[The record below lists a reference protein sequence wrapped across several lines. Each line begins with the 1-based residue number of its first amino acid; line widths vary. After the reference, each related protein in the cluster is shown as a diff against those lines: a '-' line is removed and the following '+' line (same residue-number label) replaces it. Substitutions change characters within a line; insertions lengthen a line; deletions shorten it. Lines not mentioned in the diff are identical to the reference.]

1 MQKSSPI
8 MAIFKD
14 NNFDI
19 KNNMLLIIA
28 LTLARSLFFLHSA
41 RRGEYMQKLSIAV
54 VGGGLAGCECALR
67 LARSGHTVELF
78 EQKPLFRSPAHVSDH
93 LAELVC
99 SNSLRSDEP
108 TSGVGLLK
116 AEMRALGSQFM
127 EAADAC
133 RVPAGKALAVDREA
147 FARSMSERV
156 EAEANIR
163 LVRQQVQSLDDAAL
177 EPFKGE
183 GRAVIVAAGP
193 MASDGLSASL
203 AGALGEKHCYFY
215 DAIAPIIWTHS
226 LNMDIVFRASRYG
239 QENGEAEGEGDYLNC
254 PMSREEYEVF
264 YQALLD
270 AQKVAAHEF
279 EQEKHFEG
287 CMPVETLAERGHRTL
302 TFGPLKPVG
311 FVDPRTGRRPWAILQ
326 LRAENANSDTC
337 NLVGCQ
343 TKLTQG
349 EQARV
354 FRLVPGLEKAEFA
367 RFGSMHR
374 NTYVNAPHVLD
385 ADLSLKARPGIYLAG
400 QITGVEGYVESAA
413 SGLWLALLLDARARG
428 IDLERPPAESAFGA
442 LLGHLQTPA
451 KRFQP
456 SNAHFGLMPDLGE
469 RARKKDRKALYSAR
483 AQEAFAPWLNELKTA
498 GLA

>member
-1 MQKSSPI
+1 
-8 MAIFKD
+8 
-14 NNFDI
+14 
-19 KNNMLLIIA
+19 
-28 LTLARSLFFLHSA
+28 
-41 RRGEYMQKLSIAV
+41 MQKLSVAL

-67 LARSGHTVELF
+67 LARSGHEVVLF
-78 EQKPLFRSPAHVSDH
+78 EQKPLHRSPAHVNDN

-99 SNSLRSDEP
+99 SNSLRSDEL

-116 AEMRALGSQFM
+116 AEMRALGSRFM

-147 FARSMSERV
+147 FARQMSQLV
-156 EAEANIR
+156 ESEGNIR
-163 LVRQQVQSLDDAAL
+163 LVRHQVQSLDDTVLA
-177 EPFKGE
+177 PFRGE
-183 GRAVIVAAGP
+183 GRAIVVAAGP

-215 DAIAPIIWTHS
+215 DAIAPIVWTHS
-226 LNMDIVFRASRYG
+226 LNMDVVFRASRYG
-239 QENGEAEGEGDYLNC
+239 QENGEGEGDYLNC
-254 PMSREEYEVF
+254 PMSREEYDVF

-287 CMPVETLAERGHRTL
+287 CMPVEALAERGPRTL

-311 FVDPRTGRRPWAILQ
+311 FVDPRTGRRPWAIVQ

-354 FRLVPGLEKAEFA
+354 FRLVPGLEKVEFA

-374 NTYVNAPHVLD
+374 NTYVNAPQVL
-385 ADLSLKARPGIYLAG
+385 AEDLSLNVLPGVFLAG

-428 IDLERPPAESAFGA
+428 ARLPTPPAESALGA
-442 LLGHLQTPA
+442 LINHLRTPV

-456 SNAHFGLMPDLGE
+456 SNAHFGLMPELGE

-483 AQEAFAPWLNELKTA
+483 AQEAFGSWLQEARAA
-498 GLA
+498 GLV

>member
-1 MQKSSPI
+1 
-8 MAIFKD
+8 
-14 NNFDI
+14 
-19 KNNMLLIIA
+19 
-28 LTLARSLFFLHSA
+28 
-41 RRGEYMQKLSIAV
+41 MQKLSVAL

-67 LARSGHTVELF
+67 LARSGHEVVLF
-78 EQKPLFRSPAHVSDH
+78 EQKPFHRSPAHVNDN

-99 SNSLRSDEP
+99 SNSLRSDEL

-116 AEMRALGSQFM
+116 AEMRALGSRFM

-147 FARSMSERV
+147 FARQVSQMVESEG
-156 EAEANIR
+156 NIR
-163 LVRQQVQSLDDAAL
+163 LVRHQVQSLDDAVL
-177 EPFKGE
+177 DPFRGE
-183 GRAVIVAAGP
+183 GRAIVLAAGP

-203 AGALGEKHCYFY
+203 AGALGEKHCYLY
-215 DAIAPIIWTHS
+215 DAIAPIVWTHS
-226 LNMDIVFRASRYG
+226 LNMDVVFRASRYG
-239 QENGEAEGEGDYLNC
+239 QENGEEQGEGDYLNC
-254 PMSREEYEVF
+254 PMSREEYDVF

-287 CMPVETLAERGHRTL
+287 CMPVEALAERGPRTL

-311 FVDPRTGRRPWAILQ
+311 FVDPRTGRRPWAIMQ

-354 FRLVPGLEKAEFA
+354 FRLVPGLEKVEFA

-374 NTYVNAPHVLD
+374 NTYVNAPQVLAD
-385 ADLSLKARPGIYLAG
+385 DLSLNALPGVFLAG

-413 SGLWLALLLDARARG
+413 SGLWLAMLLDACARG
-428 IDLERPPAESAFGA
+428 IALQRPPVETALGA
-442 LLGHLQTPA
+442 LLNHLRTPV

-456 SNAHFGLMPDLGE
+456 SNAHFGLMPELGE
-469 RARKKDRKALYSAR
+469 KARKKDRKALYSAR
-483 AQEAFAPWLNELKTA
+483 AQEAFGAWLQQARPA
-498 GLA
+498 GLV

>member
-1 MQKSSPI
+1 
-8 MAIFKD
+8 
-14 NNFDI
+14 
-19 KNNMLLIIA
+19 
-28 LTLARSLFFLHSA
+28 
-41 RRGEYMQKLSIAV
+41 MQKLSVAL

-67 LARSGHTVELF
+67 LARSGHDVVLF
-78 EQKPLFRSPAHVSDH
+78 EQKPLHRSPAHVNDN

-99 SNSLRSDEP
+99 SNSLRSDEL

-116 AEMRALGSQFM
+116 AEMRALGSRFM

-147 FARSMSERV
+147 FARQMSQLV
-156 EAEANIR
+156 ESEANIR
-163 LVRQQVQSLDDAAL
+163 LVRHQVQSLDDAVL
-177 EPFKGE
+177 EPFRGE
-183 GRAVIVAAGP
+183 GRAIVVAAGP

-203 AGALGEKHCYFY
+203 AGVLGEKHCYFY
-215 DAIAPIIWTHS
+215 DAIAPIVWTHS
-226 LNMDIVFRASRYG
+226 LNMDVVFRASRYG
-239 QENGEAEGEGDYLNC
+239 QENGEGEGEGDYLNC
-254 PMSREEYEVF
+254 PMSREEYDVF

-287 CMPVETLAERGHRTL
+287 CMPVEALAERGPRTL

-311 FVDPRTGRRPWAILQ
+311 FVDPRTGRRPWAIVQ

-354 FRLVPGLEKAEFA
+354 FRLVPGLEKVEFA

-374 NTYVNAPHVLD
+374 NTYVNAPQVL
-385 ADLSLKARPGIYLAG
+385 AEDLSLNVLPGVFLAG

-428 IDLERPPAESAFGA
+428 GKLPTPPAESALGA
-442 LLGHLQTPA
+442 LINHLRTPV

-456 SNAHFGLMPDLGE
+456 SNAHFGLMPELGE

-483 AQEAFAPWLNELKTA
+483 AQEAFGSWLQEARAA
-498 GLA
+498 GLD

>member
-1 MQKSSPI
+1 
-8 MAIFKD
+8 
-14 NNFDI
+14 
-19 KNNMLLIIA
+19 
-28 LTLARSLFFLHSA
+28 
-41 RRGEYMQKLSIAV
+41 MQKLSVAL

-67 LARSGHTVELF
+67 LARSGHEVVLF
-78 EQKPLFRSPAHVSDH
+78 EQKPLHRSPAHVNDN

-99 SNSLRSDEP
+99 SNSLRSDEL

-116 AEMRALGSQFM
+116 AEMRALGSRFM

-147 FARSMSERV
+147 FARQMSQLV
-156 EAEANIR
+156 ESEANIR
-163 LVRQQVQSLDDAAL
+163 LVRHQVQSLDDAVL
-177 EPFKGE
+177 EPFRGE
-183 GRAVIVAAGP
+183 GRAIVVAAGP

-203 AGALGEKHCYFY
+203 AGVLGEKHCYFY
-215 DAIAPIIWTHS
+215 DAIAPIVWTHS
-226 LNMDIVFRASRYG
+226 LNMDVVFRASRYG
-239 QENGEAEGEGDYLNC
+239 QENGEGEGEGDYLNC
-254 PMSREEYEVF
+254 PMSREEYDVF

-287 CMPVETLAERGHRTL
+287 CMPVEALAERGPRTL

-311 FVDPRTGRRPWAILQ
+311 FVDPRTGRRPWAIVQ

-354 FRLVPGLEKAEFA
+354 FRLVPGLEKVEFA

-374 NTYVNAPHVLD
+374 NTYVNAPQVL
-385 ADLSLKARPGIYLAG
+385 AEDLSLNVLPGVFLAG

-413 SGLWLALLLDARARG
+413 SGLWLALLLDARSRG
-428 IDLERPPAESAFGA
+428 ITLPTPPVESA
-442 LLGHLQTPA
+442 LGGLINHLRTPA

-456 SNAHFGLMPDLGE
+456 SNAHFGLMPELGE

-483 AQEAFAPWLNELKTA
+483 AQEAFGSWLQEVRAA

>member
-1 MQKSSPI
+1 
-8 MAIFKD
+8 
-14 NNFDI
+14 
-19 KNNMLLIIA
+19 
-28 LTLARSLFFLHSA
+28 
-41 RRGEYMQKLSIAV
+41 MQKLSVAL

-67 LARSGHTVELF
+67 LARSGHDVVLF
-78 EQKPLFRSPAHVSDH
+78 EQKPLHRSPAHVNDN

-99 SNSLRSDEP
+99 SNSLRSDEL

-116 AEMRALGSQFM
+116 AEMRALGSRFM

-147 FARSMSERV
+147 FARQMSQLV
-156 EAEANIR
+156 ESEANIR
-163 LVRQQVQSLDDAAL
+163 LVRHQVQSLDDAVL
-177 EPFKGE
+177 EPFRGE
-183 GRAVIVAAGP
+183 GRAIVVAAGP

-203 AGALGEKHCYFY
+203 AGVLGEKHCYFY
-215 DAIAPIIWTHS
+215 DAIAPIVWTHS
-226 LNMDIVFRASRYG
+226 LNMDVVFRASRYG
-239 QENGEAEGEGDYLNC
+239 QESGEGEGEGDYLNC
-254 PMSREEYEVF
+254 PMSREEYDVF

-287 CMPVETLAERGHRTL
+287 CMPVEALAERGPRTL

-311 FVDPRTGRRPWAILQ
+311 FVDPRTGRRPWAIVQ

-337 NLVGCQ
+337 NLVRCQ

-354 FRLVPGLEKAEFA
+354 FRLVPGLEKVEFA

-374 NTYVNAPHVLD
+374 NTYVNAPQVL
-385 ADLSLKARPGIYLAG
+385 AEDLSLNVLPGVFLAG

-428 IDLERPPAESAFGA
+428 INLPTLPAESALGA
-442 LLGHLQTPA
+442 LINHLRTPV

-456 SNAHFGLMPDLGE
+456 SNAHFGLMPELGE

-483 AQEAFAPWLNELKTA
+483 AQQAFGSWLQEARAA
-498 GLA
+498 GLV

>member
-1 MQKSSPI
+1 
-8 MAIFKD
+8 
-14 NNFDI
+14 
-19 KNNMLLIIA
+19 
-28 LTLARSLFFLHSA
+28 
-41 RRGEYMQKLSIAV
+41 MQKLSVAL

-67 LARSGHTVELF
+67 LARSGHDVVLF
-78 EQKPLFRSPAHVSDH
+78 EQKPLHRSPAHVNDN

-99 SNSLRSDEP
+99 SNSLRSDEL

-116 AEMRALGSQFM
+116 AEMRALGSRFM

-147 FARSMSERV
+147 FARQMSQLV
-156 EAEANIR
+156 ESEANIR
-163 LVRQQVQSLDDAAL
+163 LVRHQVQSLDDAVL
-177 EPFKGE
+177 EPFRGE
-183 GRAVIVAAGP
+183 GRAIVVAAGP

-203 AGALGEKHCYFY
+203 AGVLGEKHCYFY
-215 DAIAPIIWTHS
+215 DAIAPIVWTHS
-226 LNMDIVFRASRYG
+226 LNMDVVFRASRYG
-239 QENGEAEGEGDYLNC
+239 QENGEGEGEGDYLNC
-254 PMSREEYEVF
+254 PMSREEYDVF

-287 CMPVETLAERGHRTL
+287 CMPVEALAERGPRTL

-311 FVDPRTGRRPWAILQ
+311 FVDPRTGRRPWAIVQ

-354 FRLVPGLEKAEFA
+354 FRLVPGLEKVEFA

-374 NTYVNAPHVLD
+374 NTYVNAPQVL
-385 ADLSLKARPGIYLAG
+385 AEDLSLNVLPGVFLAG

-428 IDLERPPAESAFGA
+428 INLPTLPAESALGA
-442 LLGHLQTPA
+442 LINHLRTPV

-456 SNAHFGLMPDLGE
+456 SNAHFGLMPELGE

-483 AQEAFAPWLNELKTA
+483 AQETFGEWIAAQREA
-498 GLA
+498 GAI

>member
-1 MQKSSPI
+1 
-8 MAIFKD
+8 
-14 NNFDI
+14 
-19 KNNMLLIIA
+19 
-28 LTLARSLFFLHSA
+28 
-41 RRGEYMQKLSIAV
+41 MQKLSVAL

-67 LARSGHTVELF
+67 LARSGHDVVLF
-78 EQKPLFRSPAHVSDH
+78 EQKPLHRSPAHVNDN

-99 SNSLRSDEP
+99 SNSLRSDEL

-116 AEMRALGSQFM
+116 AEMRALGSRFM

-147 FARSMSERV
+147 FARQMSQLV
-156 EAEANIR
+156 ESEANIR
-163 LVRQQVQSLDDAAL
+163 LVRHQVQSLDDAVL
-177 EPFKGE
+177 EPFRGE
-183 GRAVIVAAGP
+183 GRAIVVAAGP

-203 AGALGEKHCYFY
+203 AGVLGEKHCYFY
-215 DAIAPIIWTHS
+215 DAIAPIVWTHS
-226 LNMDIVFRASRYG
+226 LNMDVVFRASRYG
-239 QENGEAEGEGDYLNC
+239 QENGEGEGEGDYLNC
-254 PMSREEYEVF
+254 PMSREEYDVF

-287 CMPVETLAERGHRTL
+287 CMPVEALAERGPRTL

-311 FVDPRTGRRPWAILQ
+311 FVDPRTGRRPWAIVQ

-354 FRLVPGLEKAEFA
+354 FRLVPGLEKVEFA

-374 NTYVNAPHVLD
+374 NTYVNAPQVL
-385 ADLSLKARPGIYLAG
+385 AEDLSLNVLPGVFLAG

-428 IDLERPPAESAFGA
+428 INLPTLPAESALGA
-442 LLGHLQTPA
+442 LINHLRTPV

-456 SNAHFGLMPDLGE
+456 SNAHFGLMPELGE

-483 AQEAFAPWLNELKTA
+483 AQEVFGSWLQEVRAA

>member
-1 MQKSSPI
+1 
-8 MAIFKD
+8 
-14 NNFDI
+14 
-19 KNNMLLIIA
+19 
-28 LTLARSLFFLHSA
+28 
-41 RRGEYMQKLSIAV
+41 MQKLSVAL

-67 LARSGHTVELF
+67 LARSGHEVVLF
-78 EQKPLFRSPAHVSDH
+78 EQKPLHRSPAHVNDN

-99 SNSLRSDEP
+99 SNSLRSDEL

-116 AEMRALGSQFM
+116 AEMRALGSRFM

-147 FARSMSERV
+147 FARQMSQLV
-156 EAEANIR
+156 ESEGNIR
-163 LVRQQVQSLDDAAL
+163 LVRHQVQSLDDAVLA
-177 EPFKGE
+177 PFRGE
-183 GRAVIVAAGP
+183 GRAIVVAAGP

-215 DAIAPIIWTHS
+215 DAIAPIVWTHS
-226 LNMDIVFRASRYG
+226 LNMDVVFRASRYG
-239 QENGEAEGEGDYLNC
+239 QENGEGEGEGDYLNC
-254 PMSREEYEVF
+254 PMSREEYDVF

-287 CMPVETLAERGHRTL
+287 CMPVEALAERGPRTL

-311 FVDPRTGRRPWAILQ
+311 FVDPRTGRRPWAIVQ

-354 FRLVPGLEKAEFA
+354 FRLVPGLEKVEFA

-374 NTYVNAPHVLD
+374 NTYVNAPQVL
-385 ADLSLKARPGIYLAG
+385 AEDLSLNVLPGVFLAG

-428 IDLERPPAESAFGA
+428 ARLSTPPPESALGA
-442 LLGHLQTPA
+442 LINHLRTPV

-456 SNAHFGLMPDLGE
+456 SNAHFGLMPELGE

-483 AQEAFAPWLNELKTA
+483 AQKAFGSWLQEARAA
-498 GLA
+498 GLV

>member
-1 MQKSSPI
+1 
-8 MAIFKD
+8 
-14 NNFDI
+14 
-19 KNNMLLIIA
+19 
-28 LTLARSLFFLHSA
+28 
-41 RRGEYMQKLSIAV
+41 MQKLSVAL

-67 LARSGHTVELF
+67 LARSGHDVVLF
-78 EQKPLFRSPAHVSDH
+78 EQKPLHRSPAHVNDN

-99 SNSLRSDEP
+99 SNSLRSDEL

-116 AEMRALGSQFM
+116 AEMRALGSRFM

-147 FARSMSERV
+147 FARQMSQLV
-156 EAEANIR
+156 ESEANIR
-163 LVRQQVQSLDDAAL
+163 LVRHQVQSLDDAVL
-177 EPFKGE
+177 EPFRGE
-183 GRAVIVAAGP
+183 GRAIVVAAGP

-203 AGALGEKHCYFY
+203 AGVLGEKHCYFY
-215 DAIAPIIWTHS
+215 DAIAPIVWTHS
-226 LNMDIVFRASRYG
+226 LNMDVVFRASRYG
-239 QENGEAEGEGDYLNC
+239 QENGEGEGEGDYLNC
-254 PMSREEYEVF
+254 PMSREEYDVF

-287 CMPVETLAERGHRTL
+287 CMPVEALAERGPRTL

-311 FVDPRTGRRPWAILQ
+311 FVDPRTGRRPWAIVQ

-354 FRLVPGLEKAEFA
+354 FRLVPGLEKVEFA

-374 NTYVNAPHVLD
+374 NTYVNAPQVLAD
-385 ADLSLKARPGIYLAG
+385 DLSLNVLPGVFLAG
-400 QITGVEGYVESAA
+400 QISGVEGYVESAA

-428 IDLERPPAESAFGA
+428 INLPTLPAESALGA
-442 LLGHLQTPA
+442 LINHLRTPV

-456 SNAHFGLMPDLGE
+456 SNAHFGLMPELGE

-483 AQEAFAPWLNELKTA
+483 AQQAFGSWLQEARAA
-498 GLA
+498 GLV